1 MGANLSA
8 IIATF
13 SEALDVN
20 TVTNASFAVNGP
32 QGLVSGT
39 VSLSNNRKVV
49 TFKPSTPLEFGAVY
63 EVKLTT
69 EIQDQAGNSLAVD
82 FGWSFNTGK
91 QLALNS
97 YGEHVC
103 ARLPVTPIGVLK
115 CWGYNAFGQLGQGDI
130 LNRGDSLTDM
140 GARLLPV
147 NLGIGLSA
155 VQVAAGVDHTCAR
168 LDNLQVKC
176 WGDNAYG
183 QLGIMNIDPKKPDKM
198 RIGDGPDE
206 MGQALLAV
214 NLGTGRYALELV
226 AGFGYTCA
234 RLDNGGVKCWGNAL
248 ALGLSASFTSRGDSS
263 NEMGDA
269 LPYVD
274 LGADR
279 KAVALYAGWAHTCAR
294 LDNATVK
301 CWGLNQD
308 GQLGLGDTVTR
319 GVAPS
324 QMGDNLPALD
334 FGSFRSALQ
343 LSLGER
349 HTCVLLDDYN
359 VKCWGSGLSGRLGLG
374 NTLSYGNATG
384 RMGDS
389 LPVVNMGR
397 KALEISAG
405 AEHTCARLDD
415 RTTKCW
421 GANGA
426 GQLGVG
432 DADNRG
438 DGPGEM
444 GGQLPAANLGAAL
457 YASELVTGQLH
468 NCARLE
474 NNTVKCWGFNSSGQ
488 LGVGDTF
495 ARGAQAGEM
504 GDALPTVDL
513 GGP

>member
-1 MGANLSA
+1 MGANLNA

-20 TVTNASFAVNGP
+20 TVTNSSFAVNGP
-32 QGLVSGT
+32 LGLVSGA
-39 VSLSNNRKVV
+39 VSLSNKGKVV
-49 TFKPSTPLEFGAVY
+49 TFKPSTPLAFGARY

-69 EIQDQAGNSLAVD
+69 EIQDLAGNSLAVE

-97 YGEHVC
+97 YGEHTC
-103 ARLPVTPIGVLK
+103 ARLPVTPIGALK

-140 GARLLPV
+140 GAGLLPV

-176 WGDNAYG
+176 WGENAYG
-183 QLGIMNIDPKKPDKM
+183 QLGIGNIE

-206 MGQALLAV
+206 MGQALIAV
-214 NLGTGRYALELV
+214 DLGTGRYALELV

-234 RLDNGGVKCWGNAL
+234 RLDNGGVKCWGNAV
-248 ALGLSASFTSRGDSS
+248 ALGLRESFSSRGDGS

-274 LGADR
+274 LGTNR

-301 CWGLNQD
+301 CWGKNSD

-334 FGSFRSALQ
+334 FGLFLSALQ

-349 HTCVLLDDYN
+349 HTCVLLGDYN

-384 RMGDS
+384 RMGND
-389 LPVVNMGR
+389 LPVVNLGR
-397 KALEISAG
+397 NALEISAG

-415 RTTKCW
+415 GTTKCW

-438 DGPGEM
+438 DGAGEM
-444 GGQLPAANLGAAL
+444 GGQLPVVNLGTAL
-457 YASELVTGQLH
+457 HASELVTGQLH
-468 NCARLE
+468 NCARLD
-474 NNTVKCWGFNSSGQ
+474 NNTIKCWGFNASGQ
-488 LGVGDTF
+488 LGAGDTF
-495 ARGAQAGEM
+495 ARGAQAAEM
-504 GDALPTVDL
+504 GDALLPVDL